1 MSEQNVEGFV
11 KITIIMHIFLIDK
24 KKKEFNLP
32 RIPLNSNKN
41 SLILLHQDDAS
52 EKKRERETRLF
63 FSLNEFTQPT
73 RRIIVEMK
81 VNFFS
86 AFFTFVVLFSIYSTT
101 WVDEIFS
108 FRINYDYNL
117 YRYSNVILHMCS
129 EVKKDPTFRGD
140 CLENKGPTSEEYED
154 FYAENKSK
162 SSSTMRTIEN
172 ESINLE
178 ILTGRISCPRGYMPN
193 KRGKCKLVIIKL

>member
-63 FSLNEFTQPT
+63 FSLNEITQPT
-73 RRIIVEMK
+73 RRIIV
-81 VNFFS
+81 
-86 AFFTFVVLFSIYSTT
+86 
-101 WVDEIFS
+101 
-108 FRINYDYNL
+108 
-117 YRYSNVILHMCS
+117 
-129 EVKKDPTFRGD
+129 
-140 CLENKGPTSEEYED
+140 
-154 FYAENKSK
+154 
-162 SSSTMRTIEN
+162 
-172 ESINLE
+172 
-178 ILTGRISCPRGYMPN
+178 
-193 KRGKCKLVIIKL
+193 